1 MLRAFFTLSLLASL
15 NASDPAAM
23 NAFIDDNSWQAA
35 SLLEAP
41 PVPVKDQSFV
51 SPLIVAKAALA
62 VDVASG
68 EILFEQ
74 NAHALRAIASLT
86 KVMTAIVVLEENDL
100 EEVVTVSRAAAEV
113 SGSEIYLRAG
123 EKIRVEALLKAL
135 LISSAND
142 AAVALAEHN
151 AGSMSA
157 FVEKMNR
164 KAELMGLHN
173 SSFSNPIGL
182 DNIANYST
190 AHDVAVMGRYLY
202 RKPFVGGVV
211 GLKEERI
218 YSVDGSLSHD
228 LLNTNKLLG
237 NYLKIKGIKTGST
250 EEAGLCL
257 LAIGANEDNREV
269 VAVVLDSP
277 DRFQEMKILLDWIFR
292 AYKW

>member
-15 NASDPAAM
+15 NAPDSAGM
-23 NAFIDDNSWQAA
+23 NAFVDENSWQAA

-41 PVPVKDQSFV
+41 LVPVKDKSFV
-51 SPLIVAKAALA
+51 SPLIAAKAVLA
-62 VDVASG
+62 VDLDSG
-68 EILFEQ
+68 EVLFEQ
-74 NAHALRAIASLT
+74 NAHDLRSIASLT

-100 EEVVTVSRAAAEV
+100 EEVVTVSSSAAEV
-113 SGSEIYLRAG
+113 AGSEVYLRAG
-123 EKIRVEALLKAL
+123 EKIRLEELLKAL

-142 AAVALAEHN
+142 ASIALAEHN
-151 AGSMSA
+151 AGSVAA
-157 FVEKMNR
+157 FVEKMNH
-164 KAELMGLHN
+164 KAKLMGLYN
-173 SSFSNPIGL
+173 TSFSNPIGL

-202 RKPFVGGVV
+202 RKPFVEGVV
-211 GLKEERI
+211 GLKEDKI
-218 YSVDGSLSHD
+218 YSVDGSLSHN

-257 LAIGANEDNREV
+257 LAIGANVDDRQV